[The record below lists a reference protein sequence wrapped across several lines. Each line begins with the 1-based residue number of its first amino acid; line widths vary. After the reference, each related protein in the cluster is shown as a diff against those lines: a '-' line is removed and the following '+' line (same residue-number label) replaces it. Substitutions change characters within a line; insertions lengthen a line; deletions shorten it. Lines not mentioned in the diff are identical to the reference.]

1 MNTLLSLGAYCCCLL
16 SAFFFVLKNF
26 KKSRRWEGLGLAFFK
41 AAFAFLSFLVL
52 LRWYRAGRPPFA
64 NMYEALVL
72 FAWSVALV
80 YAVFEYLYKA
90 AFLAVPANALCIFL
104 LSLTWP
110 QDAAIK
116 PLMPA
121 LQSSWMAVHVVTY
134 FIGYAALA
142 LAFVLSA
149 GYLVASRRR
158 PQQAPVLLVM
168 DNLSYQL
175 IIFAF
180 PFITI
185 GMTTGSAWANV
196 AWGSYWFWDPK
207 ETCSLIT
214 WLVYAVYLH
223 GRLLLGWKQR
233 PAAWLSALGFLATLF
248 TFVGVNYILP
258 GLHSYTQ

>member
-1 MNTLLSLGAYCCCLL
+1 MYTWFVLTAYCFFIASLVFFLLEGRTRAGRWERAGCALLRAGFAVL
-16 SAFFFVLKNF
+16 SAMV
-26 KKSRRWEGLGLAFFK
+26 A
-41 AAFAFLSFLVL
+41 
-52 LRWYRAGRPPFA
+52 LRWYRGGRPPFA

-72 FAWSVALV
+72 FAWSAGAVYMAFEFLYRARFLAAPCAGLCVALV
-80 YAVFEYLYKA
+80 SPILR
-90 AFLAVPANALCIFL
+90 LD
-104 LSLTWP
+104 S
-110 QDAAIK
+110 AIK

-142 LAFVLSA
+142 LACILSV
-149 GYLVASRRR
+149 GYLVLGALRRAS
-158 PQQAPVLLVM
+158 PAALMTM

-207 ETCSLIT
+207 ETSSLIT

-223 GRLLLGWKQR
+223 GRLLRGWHGRK
-233 PAAWLSALGFLATLF
+233 AAWLSGLGFLATLF

-258 GLHSYTQ
+258 GLHSYAQ